1 MPLNTEEVMAR
12 TSLCAAKTE
21 PSARQNL
28 LFKQLL
34 TDVTFEG
41 IDDFFSPDVAPL
53 LLDIE
58 LADHVRKKAL
68 GLSPILPPGFSMSNE
83 IGELITLKDTPPI
96 LNRFAS
102 RGQTPAKKNT
112 SWPISPLYSIHIP
125 KKSS

>member
-41 IDDFFSPDVAPL
+41 IDVVFL
-53 LLDIE
+53 
-58 LADHVRKKAL
+58 
-68 GLSPILPPGFSMSNE
+68 
-83 IGELITLKDTPPI
+83 T
-96 LNRFAS
+96 
-102 RGQTPAKKNT
+102 
-112 SWPISPLYSIHIP
+112 
-125 KKSS
+125 